1 MTFVQARDAIIS
13 GLETH
18 MGCAVV
24 LSDQIVDVPEYPY
37 CYYSVLA
44 PRISSHSFGLN

>member
-24 LSDQIVDVPEYPY
+24 LSDQIVDVPEY
-37 CYYSVLA
+37 
-44 PRISSHSFGLN
+44 RIVTTAYWLREYPAIPSG